1 MKMKKVTFTTMV
13 VVLSAVFL
21 TYCSTSRKAADTPA
35 SSTKKATVTY
45 SANLMPLIEGK
56 CSPCHI
62 PAKGG
67 NKEPFNSVENVRA
80 HIDEIIRRIQ
90 LDPTDSK
97 FMPKKKSPLSKEE
110 IDMFKTWKS
119 EGTEKS
125 GQ

>member
-1 MKMKKVTFTTMV
+1 MKMKKLTFTTL
-13 VVLSAVFL
+13 VVLLSALFF
-21 TYCSTSRKAADTPA
+21 TYCSSSRKAASTST

-45 SANLMPLIEGK
+45 SAHLMPLIEGK

-67 NKEPFNSVENVRA
+67 NKTAFDNVGNVRDN
-80 HIDEIIRRIQ
+80 IDEIIRRVQ
-90 LDPTDSK
+90 LDPADPK
-97 FMPKKKSPLSKEE
+97 FMPRKKTPLSKEE